1 MGQRIGIIA
10 GSGEFPLLAFA
21 EARRRGLEAFV
32 AAVRGE
38 AEETLGDAV
47 PDAVWFG
54 PGELG
59 GLLDFLK
66 SRGIA
71 DVLIAGKVR
80 PESVLRPGT
89 ADPAALRVLD
99 RTGGRS
105 PSRLIGSLIAFLEE
119 QGIRVLDPALFL
131 ADRFFPPGVLTRTQ
145 PSPPVLAD
153 IGRGFAVA
161 RTLADM
167 DAGQTVV
174 VKDGAIVA
182 LEGAEGT
189 DRAILRGGE
198 LAGSGTVVVKVAR
211 SNQDPRIDLP
221 GAGLRTVLSLV
232 EARAAAFGFEAGKV
246 AFFQKDEAVAAA
258 DAHGIALVATAGSAG
273 GWPVPRSGT

>member
-10 GSGEFPLLAFA
+10 GSGEFPLLAVA
-21 EARRRGLEAFV
+21 EARRRGLEATV

-59 GLLDFLK
+59 SLLGFLK
-66 SRGIA
+66 SRGIS

-80 PESVLRPGT
+80 PESVLRPGA
-89 ADPAALRVLD
+89 ADSAALRVLD
-99 RTGGRS
+99 RTGGAS

-119 QGIRVLDPALFL
+119 QGIRVLDPSPFL

-145 PSPPVLAD
+145 PSPAVLAD
-153 IGRGFAVA
+153 IGRGFSIA
-161 RTLADM
+161 RTLSDL
-167 DAGQTVV
+167 DAGQTVI
-174 VKDGAIVA
+174 VKDGAVVA

-189 DRAILRGGE
+189 DQAILRGGE
-198 LAGSGTVVVKVAR
+198 LAGPGAVVVKVAR

-221 GAGLRTVLSLV
+221 GAGLRTVLSLI
-232 EARAAAFGFEAGKV
+232 EARAAAFAFEAGKV
-246 AFFQKDEAVAAA
+246 VFFRKDEAVAAA
-258 DAHGIALVATAGSAG
+258 DEHGIALVATAPPGERRD
-273 GWPVPRSGT
+273 PRSGT

>member
-1 MGQRIGIIA
+1 MGQRLGIIA
-10 GSGEFPLLAFA
+10 GSGEFPLLAVA
-21 EARRRGLEAFV
+21 EARRRGLEVTV
-32 AAVRGE
+32 AAIRGE
-38 AEETLGDAV
+38 AQETLGDAV
-47 PDAVWFG
+47 PDAAWFG

-59 GLLDFLK
+59 GLLDLLI
-66 SRGIA
+66 SRGIV

-80 PESVLRPGT
+80 PESVLRPGA

-99 RTGGRS
+99 LAGGAS

-119 QGIRVLDPALFL
+119 RGIRVLDPSPFL
-131 ADRFFPPGVLTRTQ
+131 ADRFFPPGVLTRTR
-145 PSPPVLAD
+145 PSPAVLRD
-153 IGRGFAVA
+153 IERGFAVA
-161 RTLADM
+161 RTLADL

-174 VKDGAIVA
+174 VKGGAIVA

-189 DRAILRGGE
+189 DRVILRGGE

-246 AFFQKDEAVAAA
+246 AFFQKDEAIAAA
-258 DAHGIALVATAGSAG
+258 DARGIAIVATAGSAG
-273 GWPVPRSGT
+273 GRPGPRSGT

>member
-10 GSGEFPLLAFA
+10 GSGEFPLLAVA
-21 EARRRGLEAFV
+21 EARRRGLEATV

-47 PDAVWFG
+47 PDAAWFG
-54 PGELG
+54 PGELV
-59 GLLDFLK
+59 GLLGFLQ

-71 DVLIAGKVR
+71 EVLIAGKVR
-80 PESVLRPGT
+80 PESVLRPGA

-99 RTGGRS
+99 LAGGAS
-105 PSRLIGSLIAFLEE
+105 PSKLIGSLIAFLEK
-119 QGIRVLDPALFL
+119 QGIRVLDPSPFL
-131 ADRFFPPGVLTRTQ
+131 ADQLFPPGVLTRTR
-145 PSPPVLAD
+145 PSPAVLAD

-161 RTLADM
+161 RTLADL

-189 DRAILRGGE
+189 DRTIRRGGE
-198 LAGSGTVVVKVAR
+198 LAGPGTVVVKVAR

-221 GAGLRTVLSLV
+221 GAGLQTVRSLI
-232 EARAAAFGFEAGKV
+232 EARAAAFAFEAEKV
-246 AFFQKDEAVAAA
+246 VLFRKDESVAAA
-258 DAHGIALVATAGSAG
+258 DEHGIALVATVPSGERRD
-273 GWPVPRSGT
+273 PRSGT

>member
-10 GSGEFPLLAFA
+10 GSGEFPLLAVA
-21 EARRRGLEAFV
+21 EARRRGLEATV

-47 PDAVWFG
+47 PDAAWFG
-54 PGELG
+54 PGELV
-59 GLLDFLK
+59 GLLGFLK

-71 DVLIAGKVR
+71 EVLIAGKVR
-80 PESVLRPGT
+80 PESVLRPGA

-99 RTGGRS
+99 LAGGAS
-105 PSRLIGSLIAFLEE
+105 PSRLIGSLIAFFEK
-119 QGIRVLDPALFL
+119 QGIRVLDPSPFL
-131 ADRFFPPGVLTRTQ
+131 ANQLFPPGVLTRTR
-145 PSPPVLAD
+145 PSPAVLAD

-161 RTLADM
+161 RTLADL

-189 DRAILRGGE
+189 DRTILRGGE
-198 LAGSGTVVVKVAR
+198 LAGPGTVVVKVAR

-221 GAGLRTVLSLV
+221 GAGLQTVRSLI
-232 EARAAAFGFEAGKV
+232 EARAAAFAFEAEKV
-246 AFFQKDEAVAAA
+246 VLFRKDESVAAA
-258 DAHGIALVATAGSAG
+258 DEHGIALVATVPSGERRD
-273 GWPVPRSGT
+273 PRSGT